1 MTATKK
7 TIKRKSVTKKS
18 VPVEPTLTEAAV
30 VETPV
35 EQAEVESTEPV
46 AVPETNETK
55 EVSEPSLNDSFDLIL
70 TQLDSVL
77 AVSKNLKNDVKRLQK
92 RSKKELADAEKRSR
106 GKRSNQANGEG
117 KPKRAPSGFAKP
129 SEISKTLCDFLGKPI
144 GTEMARTEVTKYI
157 TQYIKAH
164 NLQNPEN
171 KRHIIPDAKLGDL
184 LNVTNNEVVTYFN
197 LQKYMKHHFPKSAAA
212 LAAEALALVAATAVA
227 AH

>member
-1 MTATKK
+1 MPVTKK
-7 TIKRKSVTKKS
+7 TTIKRKTVTKKTTDTK
-18 VPVEPTLTEAAV
+18 PVEAPVVAESTPV
-30 VETPV
+30 VENTV
-35 EQAEVESTEPV
+35 ENTVDSTSNESKGDT
-46 AVPETNETK
+46 
-55 EVSEPSLNDSFDLIL
+55 EPSLNESFDLIIS
-70 TQLDSVL
+70 QLDSL
-77 AVSKNLKNDVKRLQK
+77 LNTTKGLKGECKRLQK
-92 RSKKELADAEKRSR
+92 RSKKELADAQKRSR
-106 GKRSNQANGEG
+106 GKRSKQVGGED

-212 LAAEALALVAATAVA
+212 LAAEAAALTKETTSA
-227 AH
+227 

>member
-1 MTATKK
+1 MPVTKK
-7 TIKRKSVTKKS
+7 TTIKRKTVTKKTTEAKPVS
-18 VPVEPTLTEAAV
+18 PVETVAPVVAETTPV
-30 VETPV
+30 VENTVAP
-35 EQAEVESTEPV
+35 ASTESNG
-46 AVPETNETK
+46 ET
-55 EVSEPSLNDSFDLIL
+55 EPSLNESFDVIIS
-70 TQLDSVL
+70 QLDSL
-77 AVSKNLKNDVKRLQK
+77 LNTTKSLKGECKRLQK
-92 RSKKELADAEKRSR
+92 RSKKELADAQKRSR
-106 GKRSNQANGEG
+106 SKRSKQSGGED

-157 TQYIKAH
+157 TQYIKSH

-212 LAAEALALVAATAVA
+212 LAAEAALKKETTSA
-227 AH
+227 